1 MPAAQERHTQA
12 ATELIARR
20 DSAKQGPRLPEALR
34 PLDLEA
40 GWQLQQQVTR
50 QLGQPVGG
58 WKASLP
64 QPGKLV
70 AAPIYQPVIS
80 REAVC
85 AVPFPLGADAV
96 KVEPELAFVLAQ
108 DLPPREQAYTEAEI
122 DAAIGTVHAAL
133 EICAS
138 RYIDHAG
145 LPFAELLADGI
156 VNNGLWLGPELGAV
170 DVVAFELNW
179 QIAGAP
185 AQNVQAVHPDGHPR
199 APLYWLANFLS
210 ERGVG
215 LQAGQA
221 VITGS
226 YAGVLT
232 LPMGKRTQF
241 DYAGLARFEVEFR
254 SEQAMR
260 QRDTDI

>member
-1 MPAAQERHTQA
+1 MPAAQERRAQA

-20 DSAKQGPRLPEALR
+20 NSAKQGPRLPEALR
-34 PLDLEA
+34 PLDLED
-40 GWQLQQQVTR
+40 GWQVLQEVTR
-50 QLGQPVGG
+50 RLGQTVGG

-80 REAVC
+80 RAAIC
-85 AVPFPLGADAV
+85 AVPFPAGADVV

-108 DLPPREQAYTEAEI
+108 DLPPREQPYTEAEV
-122 DAAIGTVHAAL
+122 DAAIGAVHAAL

-138 RYIDHAG
+138 RYIAHTG

-156 VNNGLWLGPELGAV
+156 VNNGLWLGPELGAP
-170 DVVAFELNW
+170 DVAAFELNW
-179 QIAGAP
+179 QVADTP
-185 AQNVQAVHPDGHPR
+185 ATNVEARHPDGHPR
-199 APLYWLANFLS
+199 APLYWLANFLR

-232 LPMGKRTQF
+232 VPMGQRTRF

>member
-1 MPAAQERHTQA
+1 MPTAQERHTQA

-20 DSAKQGPRLPEALR
+20 HSAKPGPRLPEALR

-40 GWQLQQQVTR
+40 GWQLQQEVTR
-50 QLGQPVGG
+50 QLGQAVGG

-70 AAPIYQPVIS
+70 AARIYQPVVS
-80 REAVC
+80 REAIC
-85 AVPFPLGADAV
+85 SVPFPSGADAV
-96 KVEPELAFVLAQ
+96 KVEPELAFVLAK
-108 DLPPREQAYTEAEI
+108 DLPPREQPYTEAEV
-122 DAAIGTVHAAL
+122 DAAVGAVHAAL

-138 RYIDHAG
+138 RYTDHTG

-156 VNNGLWLGPELGAV
+156 VNNGLWLGPELSAP
-170 DVVAFELNW
+170 DVAAFELRW
-179 QIAGAP
+179 QVANEP
-185 AQNVQAVHPDGHPR
+185 AQNAQARHPDGHPR
-199 APLYWLANFLS
+199 APLYWLANFLR

-215 LQAGQA
+215 VQAGQA

-232 LPMGKRTQF
+232 LPMGKRTRF

-254 SEQAMR
+254 SE
-260 QRDTDI
+260 